1 MALEFT
7 AGIEEED
14 PEKTAADKAAEQIQH
29 WDAEVC
35 SNLMATPQG
44 RYWVERFLDFCCEDA
59 ELYRDDGDA
68 LGMAKRDGLAKAGRY
83 VRVQLEAHCPDR
95 LLQMIR
101 ERRSRFARAQAAV
114 AKREAARRPE
124 VATATDQVG
133 PLDAAA
139 DRQREEFDRE
149 EAARVKAAKKPK
161 GDG

>member
-1 MALEFT
+1 MPLEFT

-124 VATATDQVG
+124 TVEAAVAPIED
-133 PLDAAA
+133 AA
-139 DRQREEFDRE
+139 DRQQAEYERQAAA
-149 EAARVKAAKKPK
+149 EAKAKKKPK

>member
-1 MALEFT
+1 MPLEFT

-35 SNLMATPQG
+35 SNLMSTPQG

-68 LGMAKRDGLAKAGRY
+68 LGMAKRDGLAKAGRWI
-83 VRVQLEAHCPDR
+83 RIQLEAHCPDR

-101 ERRSRFARAQAAV
+101 ERRGRTARTRSAIAE
-114 AKREAARRPE
+114 REAAAEPAEAQLRGITPIEELADEQARQAAEDAERERR
-124 VATATDQVG
+124 
-133 PLDAAA
+133 
-139 DRQREEFDRE
+139 
-149 EAARVKAAKKPK
+149 KAKAEKKEK
-161 GDG
+161 

>member
-1 MALEFT
+1 MPLEFT

-35 SNLMATPQG
+35 SNLMSTPQG

-124 VATATDQVG
+124 TVEAAVAPMD
-133 PLDAAA
+133 DAA
-139 DRQREEFDRE
+139 DRQQAEYERQAAA
-149 EAARVKAAKKPK
+149 EAKAKKKPK